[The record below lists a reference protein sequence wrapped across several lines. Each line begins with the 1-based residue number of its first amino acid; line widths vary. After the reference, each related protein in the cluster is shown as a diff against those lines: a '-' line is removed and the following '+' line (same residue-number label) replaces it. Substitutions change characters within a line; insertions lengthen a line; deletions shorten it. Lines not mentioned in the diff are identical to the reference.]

1 MQGLIAEIE
10 HAIKTILLRHRLAQT
25 VESRVCVEPLQGHAC
40 GVAITANYAALPIAT
55 DREAPPSITRAE
67 FLDFTHTGRE
77 NRVAPVDEEESSP
90 DTIALEQGR
99 QQRAEID
106 LLKKQVSARDRRIA
120 YLEQRMRE
128 SLVAGWQQTA
138 EEWDKM
144 MQDESHEKSAHIGI
158 ANLAGDA
165 PKPFEPLQ
173 VSQEVPR
180 HLLRRMSG
188 HAC

>member
-55 DREAPPSITRAE
+55 DREAP
-67 FLDFTHTGRE
+67 
-77 NRVAPVDEEESSP
+77 
-90 DTIALEQGR
+90 
-99 QQRAEID
+99 
-106 LLKKQVSARDRRIA
+106 
-120 YLEQRMRE
+120 
-128 SLVAGWQQTA
+128 
-138 EEWDKM
+138 
-144 MQDESHEKSAHIGI
+144 
-158 ANLAGDA
+158 
-165 PKPFEPLQ
+165 FEPLQ
-173 VSQEVPR
+173 VSPEVPR